1 MCNKRNPFCVIL
13 YILFLFR
20 LLLSLGQFLNN
31 RLDFDQFMVNPDL
44 YEYFVISE
52 EPLNDRDSRISNIV
66 AGGTRVDIAPND
78 TIVGGA
84 QIGSSP

>member
-1 MCNKRNPFCVIL
+1 
-13 YILFLFR
+13 
-20 LLLSLGQFLNN
+20 
-31 RLDFDQFMVNPDL
+31 MVNPDL